1 MGKILYASGSGYF
14 PSCIEEVSSIQSN
27 FKSTLRNMMSVY
39 WRVSQ
44 WKAKVSGTAISR
56 FDEPIIFFGTE
67 YNLNRTVGPSTEEEL
82 IFCEP
87 QPLSFITEGFPIVSV
102 DGVVFNG
109 NIFLSLDLRIS
120 VQKEAGDSYSIA
132 SGIGAAVFP
141 GSLVIVDPID
151 PSYDLVIGSCRINM
165 AVGFITT
172 PLFAS
177 SDYYKSG
184 NVQLTFTAREY
195 YSYGGTYNTQTG

>member
-1 MGKILYASGSGYF
+1 MGKILYASRSGYF
-14 PSCIEEVSSIQSN
+14 PSCIEEVSSIESN

-44 WKAKVSGTAISR
+44 WKAKVSGTAIS
-56 FDEPIIFFGTE
+56 FNDESVIFLGTE
-67 YNLNRTVGPSTEEEL
+67 YNLIRTFGPSTEEEL
-82 IFCEP
+82 IFCVP
-87 QPLSFITEGFPIVSV
+87 RPLDFSTEIFPISVV
-102 DGVVFNG
+102 DGITLNG

-120 VQKEAGDSYSIA
+120 VQKEAGDLYSIA
-132 SGIGAAVFP
+132 SGIGVAVLP
-141 GSLVIVDPID
+141 GVLSVDSTPE
-151 PSYDLVIGSCRINM
+151 YDLEIGSCRINM

-177 SDYYKSG
+177 SFSYKSG